1 MIYNTTIVSFI
12 MYKPYSPEW
21 NRYRYLKEAL
31 DTYLNEYVDNEVI
44 LTDILTILNERSEKA
59 YNEFTRLNEL
69 ESMLESK

>member
-1 MIYNTTIVSFI
+1 
-12 MYKPYSPEW
+12 MYKPYSPEC

>member
-1 MIYNTTIVSFI
+1 

-31 DTYLNEYVDNEVI
+31 DTYLDEYVDNEVI
-44 LTDILTILNERSEKA
+44 LTGILTILNERSEKA

>member
-1 MIYNTTIVSFI
+1 MRLKNKRALITGAARGIGEQIARSF
-12 MYKPYSPEW
+12 
-21 NRYRYLKEAL
+21 A
-31 DTYLNEYVDNEVI
+31 DQGAEVI